1 MKTRLLRRSI
11 WIALTA
17 AAPLFAL
24 EAPRKIVDY
33 DIRVTL
39 DPATKTLTG
48 AQTLKWTNPAPGPVS
63 ELRFH
68 LYWNAFR
75 NNRSTFFRESGG
87 QLRDDQADTE
97 GGWGRIDL
105 TKVQLGGADVLARG
119 RFDSPDDGNPDD
131 RTVWVLPLE
140 TPVGP
145 GETVTL
151 TMDWVSK
158 VPKVYA
164 RAGYVRDYFFIGQ
177 WFPKVGVYEP
187 AGMRRRKTAGWNCHQ
202 YHANSEFYANFGD
215 FHVSITV
222 PEKFVVASAGTWTG
236 ETKQGDK
243 KTLRYELANVH
254 DFAWA
259 ADPRFVVRESV
270 WDPAKDLPPDEIERA
285 AKTLGR
291 TKEELLRGM
300 RPVKISVYGQ
310 PDHKPQLDRYFD
322 AQKWALTWLGLWA
335 FPYPYEHISIV
346 DPPEDGIGS
355 GGMEYQ
361 TLYTGGTSRLF
372 NSGPLVGMKFLE
384 VVAIH
389 EYGHGYWYGMV
400 ASNEFEESWMDEGI
414 NTFTEW
420 EMVNRRWKYD
430 LEFPLGIG
438 FRQSGLTQHDVARR
452 PQPDPIVSSSWR
464 YFSNS
469 SYANNSYGRP
479 GTVIQQ
485 MRLLMGEER
494 FWRGFRNYAERWR
507 WDHPSSEDFFDAILA
522 QAERPEML
530 QILRGLIDQTFYGR
544 GFFDV
549 RVSSASTTRAED
561 FLGFDDKSKAVG
573 FDESAGKRKR
583 EGDGGEGKRWMS
595 MVRVVRDGEIEMPSE
610 VLLTFQNGQKLTRT
624 LSPESRWLR
633 LVVESSSK
641 LARVEVDP
649 SRTLILDRNPL
660 NNVRRLEADT
670 TPSAARK
677 VSTYVRHGFEI
688 VLSSLWSAF

>member
-1 MKTRLLRRSI
+1 
-11 WIALTA
+11 
-17 AAPLFAL
+17 
-24 EAPRKIVDY
+24 
-33 DIRVTL
+33 
-39 DPATKTLTG
+39 
-48 AQTLKWTNPAPGPVS
+48 
-63 ELRFH
+63 
-68 LYWNAFR
+68 
-75 NNRSTFFRESGG
+75 
-87 QLRDDQADTE
+87 
-97 GGWGRIDL
+97 
-105 TKVQLGGADVLARG
+105 
-119 RFDSPDDGNPDD
+119 
-131 RTVWVLPLE
+131 
-140 TPVGP
+140 
-145 GETVTL
+145 
-151 TMDWVSK
+151 

-177 WFPKVGVYEP
+177 WFPKIGVYEP
-187 AGMRRRKTAGWNCHQ
+187 AGMRRRKTSGWNCHQ

-215 FHVSITV
+215 FHVSSRF
-222 PEKFVVASAGTWTG
+222 PRFVVASAGTWTG
-236 ETKQGDK
+236 ETKQGDR

-259 ADPRFVVRESV
+259 ADPRFCGEGSV
-270 WDPAKDLPPDEIERA
+270 DPARTCRRRDREGRQDARTHEGGAPSRHAAREDLQPARPQA
-285 AKTLGR
+285 PAGP
-291 TKEELLRGM
+291 LLRRAEVG
-300 RPVKISVYGQ
+300 
-310 PDHKPQLDRYFD
+310 
-322 AQKWALTWLGLWA
+322 AAWLGLWA

-384 VVAIH
+384 VVTIH

-420 EMVNRRWKYD
+420 EMVNRRWNHD

-438 FRQSGLTQHDVARR
+438 FRTSGLTQHDVARR

-464 YFSNS
+464 YFSSS

-485 MRLLMGEER
+485 MRLLMGEAVLAR
-494 FWRGFRNYAERWR
+494 IPKLRRALALGP
-507 WDHPSSEDFFDAILA
+507 PSSEDFFDAILA

-561 FLGFDDKSKAVG
+561 FLGFDDKSRAVG
-573 FDESAGKRKR
+573 FDKTAGKRKR
-583 EGDGGEGKRWMS
+583 DGDAKDRKRWVS

-610 VLLTFQNGQKLTRT
+610 VLLTFQDGQKLTRT
-624 LSPESRWLR
+624 LTPESRWLR

-649 SRTLILDRNPL
+649 SRKLILDRNPL
-660 NNVRRLEADT
+660 NNVRRLEADK

-677 VSTYVRHGFEI
+677 DSTYVRHGFEI
-688 VLSSLWSAF
+688 FLSSLWSAF

>member
-1 MKTRLLRRSI
+1 MKTRLLRHSI

-24 EAPRKIVDY
+24 DAPRKLVDY

-48 AQTLKWTNPAPGPVS
+48 AQTLKWTNPAPEPVS

-75 NNRSTFFRESGG
+75 NNRSTFFKESGG

-105 TKVQLGGADVLARG
+105 TKVQIGGADVLARG

-151 TMDWVSK
+151 TMDWISK

-177 WFPKVGVYEP
+177 WFPKIGVYEP
-187 AGMRRRKTAGWNCHQ
+187 AGMRRRKTSGWNCHQ

-215 FHVSITV
+215 YHVSITV

-259 ADPRFVVRESV
+259 ADPRFVVSESV
-270 WDPAKDLPPDEIERA
+270 WDPARDLPAAEIERA
-285 AKTLGR
+285 ARTLGR
-291 TKEELLRGM
+291 SKEDLLRGM

-310 PDHKPQLDRYFD
+310 PDHKPQLHRYHD
-322 AQKWALTWLGLWA
+322 AQKWSLTWLGLWA

-361 TLYTGGTSRLF
+361 TLYTGGTSRFF

-384 VVAIH
+384 VVTVH

-420 EMVNRRWKYD
+420 EIVDRRWKYD
-430 LEFPLGIG
+430 LEFPLGLG
-438 FRQSGLTQHDVARR
+438 FSTRGVMVPSVAKK
-452 PQPDPIVSSSWR
+452 QEPDPIVQSSWG
-464 YFSNS
+464 YVSGG
-469 SYANNSYGRP
+469 SYGNNSYFRSGA
-479 GTVIQQ
+479 VIEQ
-485 MRLLMGEER
+485 MRRLMGEER
-494 FWRGFRNYAERWR
+494 FFRGLRAYAERWR
-507 WDHPSSEDFFDAILA
+507 YDHPTSEDFFDAILS
-522 QAERPEML
+522 QAEEPA
-530 QILRGLIDQTFYGR
+530 IIRGLIDQTFYGR

-561 FLGFDDKSKAVG
+561 FVGFDDTRKAVG
-573 FDESAGKRKR
+573 FDETAGKKKSRDPDDKGR
-583 EGDGGEGKRWMS
+583 RFVS
-595 MVRVVRDGEIEMPSE
+595 AVRVIRDGEIGVPTD
-610 VLLTFQNGQKLTRT
+610 VLLTFENGQTLTRP
-624 LSPESRWLR
+624 LAAGNRWLR

-649 SRTLILDRNPL
+649 AHKLLLDRNPM
-660 NNVRRLEADT
+660 NNLKRLEADRS
-670 TPSAARK
+670 PSAARK
-677 VSTYVRHGFEI
+677 VSTYLKHGLDI